1 MAAVS
6 KLALIGE
13 FDAVLSL
20 GLLDRAKV
28 APADEPKADGELVA
42 KIEAMIRERAEAK
55 AAKDYAKADE
65 IRAALTEMGV
75 TLKDSREGTTYTI
88 G

>member
-1 MAAVS
+1 
-6 KLALIGE
+6 
-13 FDAVLSL
+13 
-20 GLLDRAKV
+20 
-28 APADEPKADGELVA
+28 
-42 KIEAMIRERAEAK
+42 MIRERAEAK